1 MRPLKLTMTAF
12 GPYADTQVLE
22 LDKLGRQ
29 GIFLIT
35 GDTGAGKTSI
45 FDAITFALYGE
56 PSGTNRKTGNL
67 QSKFAKAGTKTSVEL
82 VFEYDG
88 KIYTVYRELTYI
100 KAENLSSRSSTATSV
115 RLTLPDG
122 KEISKLREAKDK
134 IRELLGVD
142 KNQFTQ
148 VAMLAQGDF
157 LTFLLNSES
166 RGAILQKVFKTHKFA
181 KLQEKL
187 AKSLYDAKKDL
198 ENANRDVFSLLK
210 RVLTAGETFADQMP
224 KTDAEFTVKLS
235 ELKEL
240 IAQDEKTAS
249 TLAAKEA
256 ILASELKRAE
266 NELEAYN
273 TYQANK
279 QKIVQLEE
287 DLIKAH
293 NNLKSAEE
301 AQTAADARNGEYSE
315 KITKIGEIKNEL
327 PSYEK
332 LDCATERIKRLSGML
347 NELNNTCN
355 GLRTTLSN
363 SAAELR
369 CIDEEIKN
377 LAGAEKERADAL
389 LQLREVDARIEKTER
404 LITKIN
410 EAKELNNALGRSLAD
425 YKAAQAAA
433 QEANESH
440 ALLYERFISEQ
451 AGFLAKELEDGMPC
465 RVCGSTV
472 HPKPAVLSDKAPDK
486 SDVDKAKAV
495 YEKARQRAEKLNAEG
510 LSLLDRRTVA
520 KNEVLKIFGMLFEKK
535 MQSVTEIAPI
545 AESEAVRL
553 GDLYKEL
560 SARTTKL
567 EKDIKRKEQLEN
579 KAEKLRNIIEKK
591 RSELSENEKN
601 AAALSSQL
609 NSVREHQNELSRSL
623 KFSGSEEAEKAIKT
637 LEAETERIK
646 AEQQSARKRKLD
658 AMQEAASKE
667 SAIKTLKE
675 NIRYE
680 GITDITKL
688 TENLE
693 NAKKASEENKK
704 HQLDTNTRLKLN
716 RPLEAEL
723 SLEVNARTR
732 AFEKYSMILPL
743 CETANG
749 NLPDKRK
756 IMLETY
762 VQASMFNRILN
773 RANTR
778 LSRMTD
784 DRFSLSLGDSGSN
797 SGKSGLDIDAT
808 DRLSGTV
815 VPASSLSGGE
825 GFMASLSLA
834 LGLSDEIQ
842 SSSGGIRL
850 DTLYI
855 DEGFGTLDKDK
866 LGNAIKTLCALSEN
880 NKLIGIISH
889 VDELKNSIL
898 NQIIVTK
905 EAHGGSHAELLIN

>member
-12 GPYADTQVLE
+12 GPYADMQVLD
-22 LDKLGRQ
+22 LDKLGKQ

-45 FDAITFALYGE
+45 FDAISFALYGE
-56 PSGTNRKTGNL
+56 PSGANRKTGNL

-115 RLTLPDG
+115 RLILPDG
-122 KEISKLREAKDK
+122 KEITKLREAKDK

-142 KNQFTQ
+142 KNQFAQ

-181 KLQEKL
+181 KLQERL

-198 ENANRDVFSLLK
+198 ENANKEVNSLLN
-210 RVLTAGETFADQMP
+210 RVATADESFVNLIP
-224 KTDAEFTVKLS
+224 KTDTEFTAKLS
-235 ELKEL
+235 ELKVL
-240 IAQDEKTAS
+240 ISQDEKTAS
-249 TLAAKEA
+249 DLAAKESL
-256 ILASELKRAE
+256 LANELKKTE

-273 TYQANK
+273 TYQTNK
-279 QKIVQLEE
+279 KKIAQLEVN
-287 DLIKAH
+287 LITAH
-293 NNLKSAEE
+293 KNLKSAEE
-301 AQTAADARNGEYSE
+301 AQAAADARNGEYSE

-332 LDCATERIKRLSGML
+332 LDIATGRIKRLSAML
-347 NELNNTCN
+347 NDINKTCD
-355 GLRTTLSN
+355 GLRTALGN
-363 SAAELR
+363 AAAELGSTE
-369 CIDEEIKN
+369 EEIRN
-377 LAGAEKERADAL
+377 LADAEKERAAAI
-389 LQLREVDARIEKTER
+389 LQLHEVDARIEKTDR
-404 LITKIN
+404 LIAKIN
-410 EAKELNNALGRSLAD
+410 EARELNNALSRSLAD
-425 YKAAQAAA
+425 YKEAQAAA
-433 QEANESH
+433 QEANDSY
-440 ALLYERFISEQ
+440 ALLYEQFISEQ
-451 AGFLAKELEDGMPC
+451 AGFLAIELQDGMPC

-486 SDVDKAKAV
+486 SDVDRAKAI
-495 YEKARQRAEKLNAEG
+495 YEKARQRAEKINAEG

-520 KNEVLKIFGMLFEKK
+520 KNEALEIFGVLFEEE

-545 AESEAVRL
+545 AESEAARL
-553 GDLYKEL
+553 GDLYKVL
-560 SARTTKL
+560 SAKTSKL
-567 EKDIKRKEQLEN
+567 EKDIKRKELLES
-579 KAEKLRNIIEKK
+579 KAEKLRSMIEK
-591 RSELSENEKN
+591 RRGELSENEKK
-601 AAALSSQL
+601 AAAQSSQL
-609 NSVREHQNELSRSL
+609 NSECEHQKELSRSL
-623 KFSGSEEAEKAIKT
+623 RFSGSEEAEKEIKT
-637 LEAETERIK
+637 LEAETEKIK

-658 AMQEAASKE
+658 AMQEAAAKE

-675 NIRYE
+675 NTRYE
-680 GITDITKL
+680 GVTDIFKL

-693 NAKKASEENKK
+693 NARKASEENKK
-704 HQLDTNTRLKLN
+704 HLLDANIRLNIN
-716 RPLEAEL
+716 RPLETEL
-723 SLEVNARTR
+723 ASAVTARTK
-732 AFEKYSMILPL
+732 AYEKYSMILPL

-749 NLPDKRK
+749 NIPDKRK

-762 VQASMFNRILN
+762 VQASMFNRILS
-773 RANTR
+773 RANIR

-889 VDELKNSIL
+889 VDELKNSIS
-898 NQIIVTK
+898 NQIIVKK
-905 EAHGGSHAELLIN
+905 ESRGGSHAELLIN